1 MLDEHT
7 CVCRNGAHYED
18 ESPWYGPGRSLVV
31 HASMRLMNQTVLP
44 NLEYASGPNIWDK
57 NSWPDFDKIQVK
69 VADNGFAQWNHSVRA
84 QANFSPNLTYVS
96 EVAIAVERE
105 NDPPVPIMPDKIT
118 MMQGE
123 RGRLTGGHFVDF
135 DAMDFADDPFSII
148 YELGIEVGKGY
159 VGLDMAAANCS
170 IYFSPVTVLPAPLE
184 ALNVDAR
191 DEFKKETISSS
202 NGLYLDGSE
211 VRIPSPHLLISS
223 SGAPVLR
230 SGIDQIRGELR
241 GR

>member
-57 NSWPDFDKIQVK
+57 NSIGPDFDKIQVK

-84 QANFSPNLTYVS
+84 HANFSPNLTHVS

-105 NDPPVPIMPDKIT
+105 NDPPVPVMPDLIT
-118 MMQGE
+118 IMQGE

-148 YELGIEVGKGY
+148 YELGIEVGTGY

-170 IYFSPVTVLPAPLE
+170 IYFPPVTVLLSPLV

-191 DEFKKETISSS
+191 DDFKANAISSS
-202 NGLYLDGSE
+202 NGLFLDGSE
-211 VRIPSPHLLISS
+211 VRISSPHLLISC
-223 SGAPVLR
+223 SGAPAVR
-230 SGIDQIRGELR
+230 SGIEQILEELR
-241 GR
+241 V